1 MKKILSIFTISTL
14 ASLLFTSNII
24 NSNIINNDS
33 NKMDNNVVKKNSL
46 LPKKESTNEPL
57 THLFNNQYNYLT
69 NSNWIT
75 NQSNLDQKFYSY
87 DKNHAN
93 YKLINYI
100 NAREVFLLIM
110 MVI

>member
-1 MKKILSIFTISTL
+1 MKKILSIFTISIL

-24 NSNIINNDS
+24 NIDS
-33 NKMDNNVVKKNSL
+33 NKTDNNVVNKNSL

-75 NQSNLDQKFYSY
+75 NQSDLDQKFYSY
-87 DKNHAN
+87 DTNHAN
-93 YKLINYI
+93 YKLSNDI

>member
-46 LPKKESTNEPL
+46 LPKKK
-57 THLFNNQYNYLT
+57 NQQM
-69 NSNWIT
+69 SP
-75 NQSNLDQKFYSY
+75 
-87 DKNHAN
+87 
-93 YKLINYI
+93 
-100 NAREVFLLIM
+100 
-110 MVI
+110 